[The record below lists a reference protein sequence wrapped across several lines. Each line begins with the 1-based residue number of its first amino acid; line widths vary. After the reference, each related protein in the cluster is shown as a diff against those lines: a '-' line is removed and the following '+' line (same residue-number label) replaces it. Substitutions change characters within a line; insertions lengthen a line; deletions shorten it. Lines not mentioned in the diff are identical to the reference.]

1 MSFESINN
9 RLAKLEEDVE
19 TLKTNSYKRQKPLT
33 EQVEILSEAILRLST
48 RINNLEQL
56 KNK

>member
-19 TLKTNSYKRQKPLT
+19 TLKLDSYKRQKPLA

-48 RINNLEQL
+48 RINNLEQQ
-56 KNK
+56 KQ

>member
-19 TLKTNSYKRQKPLT
+19 TLKTNSYKRQKPLA

-48 RINNLEQL
+48 RINNLEQ
-56 KNK
+56 

>member
-19 TLKTNSYKRQKPLT
+19 TLKTNSYKRQKPLA
-33 EQVEILSEAILRLST
+33 EQIKSLSEAILRLST
-48 RINNLEQL
+48 KINKLEQQ
-56 KNK
+56 KQ